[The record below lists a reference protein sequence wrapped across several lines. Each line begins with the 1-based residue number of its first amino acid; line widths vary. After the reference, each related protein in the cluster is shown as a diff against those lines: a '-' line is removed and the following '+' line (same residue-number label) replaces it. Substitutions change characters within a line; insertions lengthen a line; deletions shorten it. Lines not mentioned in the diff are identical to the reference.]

1 MKRRVKLLLICSL
14 AVSFSTQ
21 AQFLKKLKKKA
32 ENAVERTILNRTD
45 EEVSKGTD
53 KAIDSITQGKKEGKT
68 SGKTTSGSTS
78 KNIGETEKNLDQKKQ
93 DQAKEAA
100 MQKKMAGLLGGG
112 GLKGIPD
119 VYEFSYRATM
129 KITTQKEDTEIQY
142 WMEPGQRYFGNWHK
156 EGKMS
161 NITVMDMENQAM
173 VMFTDDGERKS
184 AMKIP
189 SSKKMMEKLTK
200 KMEEKNQNAKED
212 IKITPIADK
221 TILGYRCKGYQI
233 TSKDGISKVWI
244 TNETPVG
251 YLGGIANAEN
261 LPSSVLPLGENTM
274 FMEMQFESAKK
285 QKDNFSMVCTEL
297 KEESMTIK
305 KEEYATMG
313 GF

>member
-1 MKRRVKLLLICSL
+1 MKRKVVVMLMCFL
-14 AVSFSTQ
+14 AISYSAE

-53 KAIDSITQGKKEGKT
+53 NAIDSITKGGKGKKKKK
-68 SGKTTSGSTS
+68 SVP
-78 KNIGETEKNLDQKKQ
+78 KNIGETEKNLDSTKQ
-93 DQAKEAA
+93 QNKAKEAA

-119 VYEFSYRATM
+119 IYKFSYRATM
-129 KITTQKEDTEIQY
+129 KITSQKEDTEIHY
-142 WMEPGQRYFGNWHK
+142 WMEPGQRYFGNK
-156 EGKMS
+156 YDQGQTNS
-161 NITVMDMENQAM
+161 ITVMDMENQAM
-173 VMFTDDGERKS
+173 VMFNDDGERKT

-200 KMEEKNQNAKED
+200 KMEEKNQKAMED

-261 LPSSVLPLGENTM
+261 LPSSILPLGENTM

-285 QKDNFSMVCTEL
+285 KKDNFSMVCTEL
-297 KEESMTIK
+297 KEEEMIIR
-305 KEEYATMG
+305 KEEYSTMG

>member
-1 MKRRVKLLLICSL
+1 MKRKVVVMLMCCL
-14 AVSFSTQ
+14 AISYSAE
-21 AQFLKKLKKKA
+21 AQFFKKLKKKA
-32 ENAVERTILNRTD
+32 QNAVERTIMNRTD

-53 KAIDSITQGKKEGKT
+53 NAIDSITKGGKGKKKKK
-68 SGKTTSGSTS
+68 SDS
-78 KNIGETEKNLDQKKQ
+78 KNIGETEKNLDSTKQ
-93 DQAKEAA
+93 QNQAKEAA
-100 MQKKMAGLLGGG
+100 MQKKMAGLFGGSD
-112 GLKGIPD
+112 LKGVPD

-129 KITTQKEDTEIQY
+129 KITTQKDESYIHY
-142 WMEPGQRYFGNWHK
+142 WMEPGQRYFGNK
-156 EGKMS
+156 YDEGQTNS
-161 NITVMDMENQAM
+161 ITVMDMENQAM
-173 VMFTDDGERKS
+173 VMFNDDGERKT

-189 SSKKMMEKLTK
+189 SSKKMIEKLAK
-200 KMEEKNQNAKED
+200 KMEEKNQKAMED

-221 TILGYRCKGYQI
+221 VILGYVCKGYQI

-261 LPSSVLPLGENTM
+261 LPSSILPLGENTM

-305 KEEYATMG
+305 KEEYTTMG